1 MNEFSFILPGTV
13 THLSSAVKH
22 FRNTGKGWDLFLR
35 SKSPGLVFSTTYLRG
50 KLAPSI
56 PPPDGRLPPQIS
68 REKTAPS
75 RQSLQKWSQ
84 PFQKSGK
91 AIILKEA
98 LEFLPFLEV

>member
-22 FRNTGKGWDLFLR
+22 FRYTGKGWDLFLR
-35 SKSPGLVFSTTYLRG
+35 SKSP
-50 KLAPSI
+50 
-56 PPPDGRLPPQIS
+56 PPKGGGLPPQIS

-75 RQSLQKWSQ
+75 RQSLQKRSQ

-91 AIILKEA
+91 AIILKET